1 MFDKITD
8 KFTTV
13 FQSLRGLGKITETN
27 IQTTV
32 RDIRIILLEADVNY
46 SIVKSFI
53 EKVKIRAEGTKVIKS
68 IKPGEQFIKIIHDEL
83 VFLLGGKVSPLISGG
98 KNPKII
104 LLVGLQGSGKTTT
117 AAKIANYLK
126 NKGFTSLLV
135 AADVYRPAA
144 IEQLKTL
151 GEQVDIP
158 VFSLGKSDPVIICKK
173 AVSEA
178 ISLGID
184 YVIFDTAGRLHLD
197 GEMMGEIQSI
207 HEKTHP
213 DEILFVVDGMTGQD
227 AVNSAKI
234 FSKTLSL
241 TGTILTKM
249 EGDNRGGAAV
259 SVTEVTGVPIK
270 FLGVSEKINGLEV
283 FDPKRIA
290 DRILGLGD
298 VVSLVEKAQESI
310 DKDNVQ
316 SIQKVLSGKEF
327 DLNDFISQI
336 RQMKKMGSLTQI
348 VGMLPGVNRKM
359 MKKMNL
365 NEKQLVW
372 SEAIIQSMTVQE
384 RCQPKIINGS
394 RRKRIAEGSGRT
406 IQEVNKLI
414 KEFFQITKMMKQMSK
429 KAFPQMRMKKSG
441 LHFTTLN

>member
-83 VFLLGGKVSPLISGG
+83 VFLLGGKVSPLILGG

-104 LLVGLQGSGKTTT
+104 LLAGLQGSGKTTT

-126 NKGFTSLLV
+126 NKGCTSLLV

-151 GEQVDIP
+151 GKQVDIP

-184 YVIFDTAGRLHLD
+184 YVILDTAGRLHLD
-197 GEMMGEIQSI
+197 GEMMEEIQSV

-213 DEILFVVDGMTGQD
+213 DEVLFVVDGMTGQD

>member
-126 NKGFTSLLV
+126 NKGFTSMLV

-197 GEMMGEIQSI
+197 GEMMEEIQSI

>member
-83 VFLLGGKVSPLISGG
+83 VFLLGGKVSPLILGG

-104 LLVGLQGSGKTTT
+104 LLAGLQGSGKTTT

>member
-83 VFLLGGKVSPLISGG
+83 VFLLGGKVSPLILGG

-104 LLVGLQGSGKTTT
+104 LLAGLQGSGKTTT

-197 GEMMGEIQSI
+197 GEMMEEIQSI

>member
-1 MFDKITD
+1 MFDKIID

-83 VFLLGGKVSPLISGG
+83 IFLLGGTVSPLISGG
-98 KNPKII
+98 KKPKII
-104 LLVGLQGSGKTTT
+104 LLAGLQGSGKTTT

-126 NKGFTSLLV
+126 NKGCTSLLV

-151 GEQVDIP
+151 GKQVDIP

-184 YVIFDTAGRLHLD
+184 YVILDTAGRLHLD
-197 GEMMGEIQSI
+197 GEMMEEIQSI
-207 HEKTHP
+207 YEKTHP
-213 DEILFVVDGMTGQD
+213 DEVLFVVDGMTGQD

-290 DRILGLGD
+290 DRILGFGD
-298 VVSLVEKAQESI
+298 VVSLVEKAQESL
-310 DKDNVQ
+310 DKDDVQ

-336 RQMKKMGSLTQI
+336 RQMKKMGSLNQI

-365 NEKQLVW
+365 HEKQLVW
-372 SEAIIQSMTVQE
+372 TEAIIQSMTVQE

-394 RRKRIAEGSGRT
+394 RRKRIADGSGRS
-406 IQEVNKLI
+406 IQEVNQLI
-414 KEFFQITKMMKQMSK
+414 KEFFQIQKMMKQMSK

>member
-83 VFLLGGKVSPLISGG
+83 VFLLGGKVSPLILGG

-104 LLVGLQGSGKTTT
+104 LLAGLQGSGKTTT

-197 GEMMGEIQSI
+197 GEMMEEIQSI

-270 FLGVSEKINGLEV
+270 FLGLSEKINGLEV

>member
-83 VFLLGGKVSPLISGG
+83 VFLLGGKVSPLILGG

-104 LLVGLQGSGKTTT
+104 LLAGLQGSGKTTT

-197 GEMMGEIQSI
+197 GEMMEEIQSI

-259 SVTEVTGVPIK
+259 SVAEVTGVPIK

>member
-83 VFLLGGKVSPLISGG
+83 VFLLGGKVSPLILGG

-104 LLVGLQGSGKTTT
+104 LLAGLQGSGKTTT

-197 GEMMGEIQSI
+197 GEMMEEIQSI

-259 SVTEVTGVPIK
+259 SVAEVTGVPIK

-336 RQMKKMGSLTQI
+336 SQMKKMGSLTQI

>member
-53 EKVKIRAEGTKVIKS
+53 EKVKTRAEGTKVIKS

-83 VFLLGGKVSPLISGG
+83 IFLLGSTVSPIISGG
-98 KNPKII
+98 KKTKII
-104 LLVGLQGSGKTTT
+104 LLAGLQGSGKTTT
-117 AAKIANYLK
+117 AAKIANYVK
-126 NKGFTSLLV
+126 DKGFTSLLV

-151 GEQVDIP
+151 GKQVDIP

-178 ISLGID
+178 ISLGIE
-184 YVIFDTAGRLHLD
+184 YVILDTAGRLHLD
-197 GEMMGEIQSI
+197 GEMMEEIQSI
-207 HEKTHP
+207 YKKTHP
-213 DEILFVVDGMTGQD
+213 DEVLFVVDGMTGQD

-290 DRILGLGD
+290 DRILGFGD
-298 VVSLVEKAQESI
+298 VVSLVEKAQEVI

-316 SIQKVLSGKEF
+316 SIQKMLSGKAF

-336 RQMKKMGSLTQI
+336 RQMKKMGSLNQI

-365 NEKQLVW
+365 NDKQLVW
-372 SEAIIQSMTVQE
+372 TEAIIQSMTIQE

-394 RRKRIAEGSGRT
+394 RRKRIAVGSGRP

>member
-98 KNPKII
+98 NNPKII

-178 ISLGID
+178 IFLGID

-197 GEMMGEIQSI
+197 GEMMEEIQSI